1 MAEQLELRAPRQIE
15 DLGIP
20 AALVH
25 DLTLRRSLFEGR
37 TSSVRLS
44 HNLGLS
50 PQLMVGVIEEL
61 RELRYLEVLGLEGR
75 DYQLTLTDAGKEQ
88 ANERMRLCRYAG
100 HAPVSLNYYNQVI
113 RAPHAVPEVTQD
125 SMAKAFADLVVNRK
139 LLDELG
145 PALIADG
152 AMFLYGPPGTGKS
165 SIAERLNRI
174 HDDYVLV
181 PRAVEVDSQIITV
194 FDPVIHVPAP
204 EQPRDLDPRW
214 VLCSRPAVIAGGE
227 LQLAQLDLTYEAANG
242 VYIAPLQM
250 QANNGVFV
258 IDDFGRQQGLTPETL
273 LNRWIVPLDRRVD
286 YLSLSY
292 GLKFE
297 IPFDTKVVFSTNKD
311 PSSLGDE
318 AFFRRIQNKI
328 LVPPISDGEFDEV
341 LRRVSQAMEVDV
353 EPDAPAYLRNV
364 SRTLGDGDLR
374 PYLPKEVCKILKSV
388 CTYNKIPVVLDR
400 ANIDRVASVYFT
412 KVAAM
417 MAAEAG
423 MRVSSSML
431 PPAPAVPNQP
441 AAPPQVQPQAPPQP
455 QPQPQP
461 RQQQPQPQ
469 PQSQAQP
476 RPQPKASPSTPT
488 APAAPA
494 PTKARPPAGDF
505 SFKDAL

>member
-1 MAEQLELRAPRQIE
+1 MADQLELRAPRQVE
-15 DLGIP
+15 ELGIP

-37 TSSVRLS
+37 TSSLRLS
-44 HNLGLS
+44 QNLGLS
-50 PQLMVGVIEEL
+50 PQLMVGIIEEL

-100 HAPVSLNYYNQVI
+100 HAPVSLSYYSQVI
-113 RAPHAVPEVTQD
+113 RAQHANPDVTQD
-125 SMAKAFADLVVNRK
+125 SMSKAFADLVVNRK

-174 HDDYVLV
+174 HEDYVLV

-194 FDPVIHVPAP
+194 FDPVVHVPAP

-214 VLCSRPAVIAGGE
+214 VLCRRPAVIAGGE
-227 LQLAQLDLTYEAANG
+227 LQLNQLDLTYEAANG

-273 LNRWIVPLDRRVD
+273 LNRWIVPLDRRLD

-328 LVPPISDGEFDEV
+328 LVPPISDTEFDEV
-341 LRRVSQAMEVDV
+341 LRRVSKAMDVDV

-400 ANIDRVASVYFT
+400 SNIDRVASVYFT

-423 MRVSSSML
+423 MRVSSAAV
-431 PPAPAVPNQP
+431 PPAANGAPNVGPSPAPKAPSAPPVAAQP
-441 AAPPQVQPQAPPQP
+441 AP
-455 QPQPQP
+455 
-461 RQQQPQPQ
+461 
-469 PQSQAQP
+469 P
-476 RPQPKASPSTPT
+476 RPQS
-488 APAAPA
+488 PA
-494 PTKARPPAGDF
+494 PEPATASRPPSGGF